1 MCTEQSRCCHPDRRS
16 CGCLFLHTLLT
27 SAHGPGTL
35 PVSLVSRVYGFAC
48 SRGSEALVLVISTF
62 T

>member
-1 MCTEQSRCCHPDRRS
+1 MCREQSRCCHPDRRS

-35 PVSLVSRVYGFAC
+35 SISLVVQLCLFP
-48 SRGSEALVLVISTF
+48 GSEALVLVISTF
-62 T
+62 P